1 MLKQASLRGLSIGKP
16 FKFCS
21 HRALCTTSSNNGSL
35 NEFGLKRKAATIVFE
50 VFFVGISMHCIQIH
64 RFHLDSVQDGTRF
77 KGISFGAEKGL
88 AGEAVFNTGMV
99 GYPENLTDP
108 SYAGQLL
115 VCTYPLV

>member
-1 MLKQASLRGLSIGKP
+1 MVEI
-16 FKFCS
+16 
-21 HRALCTTSSNNGSL
+21 
-35 NEFGLKRKAATIVFE
+35 FE

-115 VCTYPLV
+115 VCTYPLVCFQHQEPDAQHRTEMLCTSGRKLRCAVPRDEGQERTPFLLRVR